1 MSMNDKKN
9 IKEAPNITWIKTLV
23 LDDKLKYEEDMPLM
37 ESVIINKKYFENSF
51 IEILNLMIL

>member
-23 LDDKLKYEEDMPLM
+23 LDDKLKYEEDKPLM
-37 ESVIINKKYFENSF
+37 ESVIINKKYFEISF